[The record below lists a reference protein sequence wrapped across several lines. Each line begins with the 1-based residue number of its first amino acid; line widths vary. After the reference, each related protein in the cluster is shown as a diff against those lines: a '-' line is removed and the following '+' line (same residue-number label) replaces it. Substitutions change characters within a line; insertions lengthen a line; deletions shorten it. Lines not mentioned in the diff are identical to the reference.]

1 MKKSTTSLVHAGAAR
16 GDSGPVDFVSGE
28 RKPRR
33 FRSLADAGQALLRA
47 GVIDPRAI

>member
-1 MKKSTTSLVHAGAAR
+1 MNKSPITSVPADAAQQ
-16 GDSGPVDFVSGE
+16 GSGPVVFVSGK

-33 FRSLADAGQALLRA
+33 FRSLADAGQFLLRA